1 MSTSSNRPGASTTK
15 QLGSTKN
22 YQYPDT
28 LGQEVAAGQHYMLL
42 TSYESINSLR
52 RSPSIKSS
60 IALYIPAGGLTTT
73 IGQTYE
79 EIQGGELYAQSGLK
93 AVQAWEGDEAGGKAT
108 AVGLT
113 AMGGLTSKFIH
124 GLKRNF
130 LQTVGSGFIQA
141 GLGLAVNNHLSVGYK
156 GPTGF
161 RDHTFAFKFFPKNS
175 KDSENVRTIIR
186 DFQNG
191 ATPRKTKE
199 MSGGGM
205 TASAFFQFPRHWE
218 IKFMSGGSEN
228 KYLHKI
234 KPSVITSMQTNY
246 DPISMVSFHK
256 DGSPVQIDLT
266 LTFKELELITSDDE
280 AVDPAGKIENAM
292 AEQNELDRQAKEASA
307 RRINEIYGGATG
319 SEPRY

>member
-113 AMGGLTSKFIH
+113 AMGGLGAKFIH

-130 LQTVGSGFIQA
+130 LQSVGSGFIQA

-175 KDSENVRTIIR
+175 KDSENVRILLK
-186 DFQNG
+186 DFQDG

>member
-22 YQYPDT
+22 LQYPDT

-42 TSYESINSLR
+42 TSYESINSLKK
-52 RSPSIKSS
+52 SGDIKSS

-93 AVQAWEGDEAGGKAT
+93 AVQAWEGDEAGGKVA

-175 KDSENVRTIIR
+175 KDSENVRILLK
-186 DFQNG
+186 DFQDG

-205 TASAFFQFPRHWE
+205 TASAFFQFPRHYE
-218 IKFMSGGSEN
+218 IEFFVNGTTN
-228 KYLHKI
+228 NFLHKI
-234 KPSVITSMQTNY
+234 QPSVVTSMQTNY
-246 DPISMVSFHK
+246 DPLSFVSFHK

-266 LTFKELELITSDDE
+266 LTFKELELVTSGDD
-280 AVDPAGKIENAM
+280 AVDIKAKVQE
-292 AEQNELDRQAKEASA
+292 AEAQVELDKKGFVDETQYNIFQNDIA
-307 RRINEIYGGATG
+307 
-319 SEPRY
+319 